1 MCIVKVLINLKTTT
15 TANPQNPILLLV
27 ISLVITTYVKV
38 LTDLAG
44 KLSTNI
50 RTGRRIYSLQMSVD
64 K

>member
-1 MCIVKVLINLKTTT
+1 MCIVKVLINLKTTM
-15 TANPQNPILLLV
+15 ANPQNPILLLV

-50 RTGRRIYSLQMSVD
+50 RTGRRIYSL
-64 K
+64 

>member
-15 TANPQNPILLLV
+15 ANPQNPLLLLV
-27 ISLVITTYVKV
+27 ISLVITTHTKI

-50 RTGRRIYSLQMSVD
+50 RTGRRIYSLQMSVN